1 MSNAVAGKITRLDP
15 PLKWAG
21 GKRWLV
27 PHIEQYWNQRPDYRL
42 VELFSGGL
50 AVALGL
56 QSPEALLNDINEHVI
71 NLYKWI
77 QRGLVIEIEMLNNE
91 HHYYKLREEFN
102 RLIRRGKADTK
113 KAASIFYY
121 LNRTG
126 YNGLCRFN
134 RSGEYNVP
142 FGSYKSI
149 TYRRNFKEYQDLFSD
164 WDFVSNDFEKI
175 ELSHRDF
182 VYADPPYDVDFR
194 QYSQNGFGW
203 DDQVRLAEWLSVHK
217 GPVLLS
223 NQATPRITKLYKSLG
238 FSLSYLD
245 GPRRISC
252 NGDRSSA
259 REVLA
264 FRGF

>member
-1 MSNAVAGKITRLDP
+1 VLTSYKLDP

-27 PHIEQYWNQRPDYRL
+27 PHIEKYWNANTGFRL

-56 QSPEALLNDINEHVI
+56 QSREALLNDINEHVI

-77 QRGLVIEIEMLNNE
+77 QKGLFIEIDMLNKE
-91 HHYYKLREEFN
+91 EHYYKRREEFN
-102 RLIRRGKADTK
+102 RLIKKGKGDSK

-134 RSGEYNVP
+134 KSGEYNVP
-142 FGSYKSI
+142 FGSYKTINYKRS
-149 TYRRNFKEYQDLFSD
+149 FEEYEALFST
-164 WDFVSNDFEKI
+164 WDFTQGDFGEI
-175 ELSHRDF
+175 ALSDRDF

-203 DDQVRLAEWLSVHK
+203 DDQVRLAEWLSIHK

-223 NQATPRITKLYKSLG
+223 NQATARITKLYKSLG
-238 FSLSYLD
+238 FALSFLD

-259 REVLA
+259 PEVLA
-264 FRGF
+264 SKGF